1 MLLVCYSRSFM
12 WVLSCSKFLAFGRIE
27 IFLFY
32 FKFNSFYLFPNR
44 SSKGGHSKKKG
55 PRTPSPPPPVP
66 LDIPV
71 VGKKHKNKHKNKEKS
86 EEKQKDG
93 KDRGRDTEKH
103 KEKKEK
109 RRYLE
114 HISNVLCAE
123 TKILFSSFYQIMNL
137 FWDCRDRSD
146 SSNKAKRAVTS
157 DEHSGSVSPPSRTNS
172 PLPRKKSSSP
182 KASHK
187 APALP
192 SPPNRWAQQA
202 KKGKETVIPR
212 NQNKMGLRKFILSIL
227 FFCCFL

>member
-1 MLLVCYSRSFM
+1 MVSLVNYVTIVLWLFSSFWKNLNIPILFKMCHLSTCLLT
-12 WVLSCSKFLAFGRIE
+12 
-27 IFLFY
+27 
-32 FKFNSFYLFPNR
+32 R

-114 HISNVLCAE
+114 HLCI
-123 TKILFSSFYQIMNL
+123 KQF
-137 FWDCRDRSD
+137 
-146 SSNKAKRAVTS
+146 V
-157 DEHSGSVSPPSRTNS
+157 
-172 PLPRKKSSSP
+172 
-182 KASHK
+182 
-187 APALP
+187 
-192 SPPNRWAQQA
+192 
-202 KKGKETVIPR
+202 
-212 NQNKMGLRKFILSIL
+212 
-227 FFCCFL
+227 